1 MSGIARPRHPAKRL
15 IGEEE
20 PIYFNV
26 TPMNN
31 NTSLWSNRGFLLVW
45 AGQTLSMFGS
55 RLTYIALLWWVL
67 EKTGSATA
75 LAGVA
80 IATVLPTFFLG
91 PIAGVFIDRL
101 DRRRLML
108 AMDMVNG
115 LIIGTAATLLF
126 IGRLQIWQ
134 IYLFSILSSTATV
147 FHRPSLQSSIPN
159 LVEPEQLTKANSLY
173 QISNGITGVAGPAL
187 GGILVGFIGSGPTM
201 WVDAITFFVAG
212 ISLSLVA
219 FPSPRAVASSGLRS
233 IFSDT
238 LSGFRFLYHKKTL
251 LFMLLLFGLVNFL
264 LAPTSVLFPIMAKNV
279 LNVGAQGFGLF
290 GSAISVGMIFGG
302 LLTARLKRFR
312 HHGLG
317 IICGLVLL
325 GVMLAVFGCSRNMIL
340 SMLSLAIVGLAV
352 AIVNTLEAVI
362 FQTRVP
368 NELQGRVFAAQSAIT
383 DGLQPISLALTGAL
397 LAVLSA
403 PTITIASGVA
413 AALAGLG
420 ALAAKRMREL

>member
-1 MSGIARPRHPAKRL
+1 MSGIANPRHPDNAL
-15 IGEEE
+15 IGEKE
-20 PIYFNV
+20 PIHFNV

-108 AMDMVNG
+108 AMDLVNG
-115 LIIGTAATLLF
+115 VIIGTAATLLF

-173 QISNGITGVAGPAL
+173 QISNGITGVVGPAL

-212 ISLSLVA
+212 ISLFLVA
-219 FPSPRAVASSGLRS
+219 FPSPRAVKDSGFRS
-233 IFSDT
+233 ILSDT
-238 LSGFRFLYHKKTL
+238 MFGFRFLYHKKAL
-251 LFMLLLFGLVNFL
+251 LFILLLFALVNFL
-264 LAPTSVLFPIMAKNV
+264 LAPTSILFPIMAKDV

-312 HHGLG
+312 RHSLG

-368 NELQGRVFAAQSAIT
+368 NELQGRVFASQSAIT

-403 PTITIASGVA
+403 PTI
-413 AALAGLG
+413 
-420 ALAAKRMREL
+420 